1 LEFSYALAKTYIE
14 LNQEPTFL
22 KLKKHLGVN
31 HIDQNYV
38 IGYLNNLSPK
48 KGFIFKNYC
57 PDGNEGRKYF
67 SNENGQKID
76 AIREKIEEWK
86 NADVVN
92 ELEYYYL
99 ITALLE
105 AINLV
110 SNVAGTY
117 SAYLKTWD
125 QRAIKPIILTAP
137 EIIPSIRKIKRSR
150 KTQTS

>member
-67 SNENGQKID
+67 QMKMD
-76 AIREKIEEWK
+76 KK
-86 NADVVN
+86 
-92 ELEYYYL
+92 
-99 ITALLE
+99 
-105 AINLV
+105 
-110 SNVAGTY
+110 
-117 SAYLKTWD
+117 
-125 QRAIKPIILTAP
+125 LTL
-137 EIIPSIRKIKRSR
+137 
-150 KTQTS
+150 